1 MKAAER
7 FLRNHPFF
15 VSENEAGEDYLS
27 EDDIHLIKQL
37 APILEAYANQP
48 AVSEGEDI
56 IDILCEHIGP
66 TDEEMENVTD
76 EGWPEYNER
85 ILSIVK
91 QLQSLN
97 VQGEEKRIFIRFGN
111 IPQDGKSKIHNGDE
125 GVIGKEIGVSVYEAI
140 QDGGN
145 IKILIPKN
153 EICVLVSMSGCFDK
167 PAFLVEGDII
177 GTGSDGEPLLRNVKI
192 INSLEL

>member
-1 MKAAER
+1 MKVDKFREEYAAKTTGER
-7 FLRNHPFF
+7 P
-15 VSENEAGEDYLS
+15 
-27 EDDIHLIKQL
+27 LITNY
-37 APILEAYANQP
+37 AMWLEQKLLNVQP
-48 AVSEGEDI
+48 AVSEGGIRKYLEKHFGKLNDPFYSTVN
-56 IDILCEHIGP
+56 H
-66 TDEEMENVTD
+66 
-76 EGWPEYNER
+76 YA
-85 ILSIVK
+85 LSVYHVATMFK
-91 QLQSLN
+91 RLQSLN
-97 VQGEEKRIFIRFGN
+97 VKGEEKRIFIRFGN

-153 EICVLVSMSGCFDK
+153 ETCVLVSMSGCFDK

-177 GTGSDGEPLLRNVKI
+177 GTGSDGEPLLINVKI